1 MQKLKVGDKV
11 RCKKEYEDYFWLSET
26 GVEPNAIFTIKQMHE
41 RFCTLEEVAG
51 KWALWRFEKVTPI
64 AVTTE
69 LNHEPKL
76 FKAGDK
82 VRRVDDRDDAR
93 WRKQAG
99 VPYGTELTVKYCS
112 PLSIE
117 FEEAYSTWCTELF
130 EPVEQPVDTSKTPS
144 DWLREAAD
152 TLDERGKQYDASG
165 SERSMA
171 KTVAIFN
178 ILTKNSLTVAEGWQ
192 FMKVLKDVRLWS
204 NTDVAHVDSIVDNLG
219 YTALLA
225 EETISLG
232 GKLKEAKD

>member
-41 RFCTLEEVAG
+41 RFCTLEEVVG
-51 KWALWRFEKVTPI
+51 SWALWRFEKVTPP
-64 AVTTE
+64 AVVATK
-69 LNHEPKL
+69 LSPEP
-76 FKAGDK
+76 
-82 VRRVDDRDDAR
+82 
-93 WRKQAG
+93 
-99 VPYGTELTVKYCS
+99 
-112 PLSIE
+112 
-117 FEEAYSTWCTELF
+117 
-130 EPVEQPVDTSKTPS
+130 KTPS
-144 DWLREAAD
+144 DFLRQAAD

-165 SERSMA
+165 SERSME

-178 ILTKNSLTVAEGWQ
+178 MLTGNSLTTAEGWQ

-204 NTDVAHVDSIVDNLG
+204 NTIEVHVDSIVDNLG

>member
-1 MQKLKVGDKV
+1 MQKLKAGDKV

-26 GVEPNAIFTIKQMHE
+26 GVEPNAIFTIKRMYE
-41 RFCTLEEVAG
+41 RFCTLKEVAG
-51 KWALWRFEKVTPI
+51 NWALWRFEKVATADSHP
-64 AVTTE
+64 T
-69 LNHEPKL
+69 
-76 FKAGDK
+76 D
-82 VRRVDDRDDAR
+82 
-93 WRKQAG
+93 
-99 VPYGTELTVKYCS
+99 
-112 PLSIE
+112 
-117 FEEAYSTWCTELF
+117 
-130 EPVEQPVDTSKTPS
+130 KTPS
-144 DWLREAAD
+144 DYLRQAAD

-232 GKLKEAKD
+232 GKLKETN